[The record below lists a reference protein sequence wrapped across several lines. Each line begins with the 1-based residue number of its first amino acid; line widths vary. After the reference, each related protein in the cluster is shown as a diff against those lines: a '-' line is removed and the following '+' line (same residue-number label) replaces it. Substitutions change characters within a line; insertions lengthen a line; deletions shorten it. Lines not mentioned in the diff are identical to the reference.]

1 MQGRRRAPP
10 PAPHPGY
17 NQSGSMSTLSDEIL
31 RRRTF
36 AIISHPDA
44 GKTTLTEKLLLFG
57 GAIQL
62 AGEVKARGDRRR
74 ARSDWMAIERER
86 GISVSSAVMSFEH
99 EELAFNL
106 LDTPGHQDF
115 SEDTYRTLTAVDSAV
130 MVLDAARGIEE
141 QTRKLFE
148 VCRLRDVPI
157 ITFVNK
163 LDREARDP
171 FDLIDEIEQSLAL
184 DATPASWP
192 IGMGRDFLGAYDL
205 FADALLLFERGVHD
219 RVTEPVR
226 CRGLDDPELAR
237 RLPKAA
243 LAKLREEVEMAK
255 GLCPTFDPRAFREG
269 HLTPVYFG
277 SALNN
282 FGVRELLRGVAGL
295 APSPRP
301 QPADPRP
308 ISPDE
313 PEVSAFVF
321 KVQANV
327 DPQHRD
333 RVAFV
338 RIASGRFRRGMKL
351 KNVRTGRV
359 MSVQAPVFFLARER
373 NLAEEAWPGDII
385 GIPNHGTLRIGDTLT
400 EGGDIRIA
408 GIPSFAPEILRRVKL
423 DDPMKSKHLRHALG
437 QLAEEGVTRVF
448 KPATGGDWIVGVVG
462 ALQLDVLT
470 ARLDAEYGLA
480 TRLDGAPYQAAR
492 WLDADDPAEL
502 ARFRAKN
509 PSASADDHDG
519 VPVFLARNA
528 WDLRTTIE
536 EWPALRF
543 KETREQS

>member
-1 MQGRRRAPP
+1 
-10 PAPHPGY
+10 
-17 NQSGSMSTLSDEIL
+17 MSTLTDEIA

-57 GAIQL
+57 GAIQM

-99 EELAFNL
+99 EGLAFNL

-130 MVLDAARGIEE
+130 MVLDAAKGIEE

-171 FDLIDEIEQSLAL
+171 FDLLDEIEQSLAL
-184 DATPASWP
+184 DVTPASWP
-192 IGMGRDFLGAYDL
+192 IGMGRDFLGTYDL
-205 FADALLLFERGVHD
+205 FADALLLFERGTHN
-219 RVTEPVR
+219 RVTEPVH
-226 CRGLDDPELAR
+226 CNGLDDPKLLQL
-237 RLPKAA
+237 LPKEA

-255 GLCPTFDPRAFREG
+255 GLCPPFDAQAYREG
-269 HLTPVYFG
+269 HLTPVFFG

-282 FGVRELLRGVAGL
+282 FGVRELLHGVAEL
-295 APSPRP
+295 APAPRP
-301 QPADPRP
+301 QPALGINGPRP
-308 ISPDE
+308 ISPE
-313 PEVSAFVF
+313 ESAVAGFVF
-321 KVQANV
+321 KVQANI

-333 RVAFV
+333 RIAFV
-338 RIASGRFRRGMKL
+338 RLASGRFQRGMKL
-351 KNVRTGRV
+351 KNIRTGRQ

-385 GIPNHGTLRIGDTLT
+385 GIPNHGSLRIGDTLT
-400 EGGDIRIA
+400 ESETLRIT
-408 GIPSFAPEILRRVKL
+408 GIPSFAPEILRRVKVE
-423 DDPMKSKHLRHALG
+423 DPMKTKHLRHALE

-448 KPATGGDWIVGVVG
+448 KPLAGGDWIIGVVG

-470 ARLDAEYGLA
+470 ARLAAEYDLA
-480 TRLDGAPYQAAR
+480 TRLDGAPFQAAR
-492 WLDADDPAEL
+492 WLEADDRTEL
-502 ARFRAKN
+502 ERFRDKN
-509 PSASADDHDG
+509 PSASAEDHDG
-519 VPVFLARNA
+519 VPVFLARNG

-536 EWPALRF
+536 EWPNIRF

>member
-1 MQGRRRAPP
+1 MT
-10 PAPHPGY
+10 
-17 NQSGSMSTLSDEIL
+17 TLSDEIA

-74 ARSDWMAIERER
+74 ARSDWMAVERER

-99 EELAFNL
+99 EGLAFNL

-130 MVLDAARGIEE
+130 MVLDAAKGIEE

-163 LDREARDP
+163 LDRESRDP
-171 FDLIDEIEQSLAL
+171 FDLIDEIEQALAL
-184 DATPASWP
+184 DVTPASWP
-192 IGMGRDFLGAYDL
+192 IGMGRDFLGTWDL
-205 FADALLLFERGVHD
+205 VDDALLLFERGLHD
-219 RVTEPVR
+219 RVVEPLQ

-243 LAKLREEVEMAK
+243 LGTLREAVEMAK
-255 GLCPTFDPRAFREG
+255 GLCPPFDREAYRQG
-269 HLTPVYFG
+269 HLTPVFFG

-282 FGVRELLRGVAGL
+282 FGVRELLRGIARL
-295 APSPRP
+295 APAPRP
-301 QPADPRP
+301 QPAVRPDGPRP
-308 ISPDE
+308 IRPEE
-313 PEVSAFVF
+313 PEVAGFVF
-321 KVQANV
+321 KVQANI

-333 RVAFV
+333 RIAFL
-338 RIASGRFRRGMKL
+338 RLASGRFQRGMKL
-351 KNVRTGRV
+351 KNIRTGRV
-359 MSVQAPVFFLARER
+359 MSVQSPVFLLARER

-385 GIPNHGTLRIGDTLT
+385 GIPNHGSLRIGDTLT
-400 EGGDIRIA
+400 EGEAIRIS
-408 GIPSFAPEILRRVKL
+408 GIPSFAPEILRRVKV
-423 DDPMKSKHLRHALG
+423 DDPMKSKHLRHALE

-448 KPATGGDWIVGVVG
+448 KPQAGGDWIVGVVG

-492 WLDADDPAEL
+492 WLDADDPAEIE
-502 ARFRAKN
+502 RFRAKN
-509 PSASADDHDG
+509 PSSSAEDHDG

-528 WDLRTTIE
+528 WDLKTTIE
-536 EWPALRF
+536 EWPQLRF
-543 KETREQS
+543 RETREQN